1 MRTRLA
7 CADFTF
13 PLLSHQAALQLIQ
26 SMEFQGVDIGLFE
39 NRSHLQPSQEFQ
51 NPEKAGRVLRDRL
64 GTLGLV
70 VADVFLQLDPDFVP
84 FALNHVTADRRAKAR
99 DGFLRCLDYTEACG
113 SRHVTVLPGVHFPEE
128 SQESSLARTEEEL
141 AWRLAQAQPR
151 GLVFS
156 VEAHVGSIVPS
167 PQTALSL
174 VQSVTDLS
182 LTLDYTHFTRQGV
195 ADTAIEVLV
204 PHASHFHFRGARRDR
219 LQASW
224 AENTIDYGRVLDLMA
239 THGYAGWHAVEY
251 VWSDW
256 EHCNECDNLSETI
269 LFRDFIRNYSPM

>member
-1 MRTRLA
+1 MQTRLA

-13 PLLSHQAALQLIQ
+13 PLLSHQASLQLIQ
-26 SMEFQGVDIGLFE
+26 SMEFQGVDVGLFE
-39 NRSHLQPSQEFQ
+39 NRSHLQPSQEFR
-51 NPEKAGRVLRDRL
+51 NPEKSGKALQDRL
-64 GTLGLV
+64 GDLGLV
-70 VADVFLQLDPDFVP
+70 VADVFLQMDADFVP
-84 FALNHVTADRRAKAR
+84 FAVNHVEAARRQKAR
-99 DGFLRCLDYTEACG
+99 DWFLRCLDYTEASG
-113 SRHVTVLPGVHFPEE
+113 SLHITSLPGVHFPEE
-128 SQESSLARTEEEL
+128 SRASSLARTEEEL

-167 PQTALSL
+167 PQTALNL
-174 VQSVTDLS
+174 VESVAGLT

-195 ADTAIEVLV
+195 ADADIEVLV

-239 THGYAGWHAVEY
+239 EHDYPGWHAVEY

-256 EHCNECDNLSETI
+256 EHCNECDNVSETI
-269 LFRDFIRNYSPM
+269 LFRDFIRSHNRN